1 MKTKI
6 LTIIIFVLIG
16 FISAAQSNIWT
27 KDDRTSIYNDCM
39 SYLIK
44 YPNLTIQQRE
54 NVSYC
59 YMDEITKQ
67 YSKLEYQNKIEY
79 EIIRIRETTLT
90 LCSKNQGLDFSEQKK
105 AEPKI
110 EQPKDE
116 GSKETDATKE
126 KLIGHWQDEN
136 SEFWLFETGDYKMQ
150 YSNGKSAKGTWKID
164 SNQLSLYKEKM
175 LSTNE
180 KTFKI
185 LIFTKD
191 KFVYQSVKKKDET
204 YTAIRIK

>member
-59 YMDEITKQ
+59 YMAEITKQ